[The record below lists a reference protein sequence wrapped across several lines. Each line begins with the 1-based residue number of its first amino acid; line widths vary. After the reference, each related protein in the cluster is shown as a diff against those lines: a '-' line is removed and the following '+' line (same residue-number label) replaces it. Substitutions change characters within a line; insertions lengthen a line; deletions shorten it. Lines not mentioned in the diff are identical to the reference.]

1 MKKLLILVLALFF
14 VAGTFADTGDLG
26 GASVAVRDPWND
38 AEFLPAAAAF
48 YPGGGEFKLD
58 FDIGTNTTKMSE
70 FYTYY
75 NSTGATSQYDRQ
87 NKDKASNITPVLK
100 GRMRFGPLAASLR
113 FAAPIQVVK
122 TTNNEYRDYDLTAP
136 NTDWWSDDD
145 ELSLKNGFPIDLGL
159 KIGFAF
165 SEMMGV
171 GLMFNLFNETFTSF
185 ESSITKDENG
195 ITGNWEHEMEI
206 SISEIQFGAGLIFH
220 LNQLIGGLS
229 VQMSNL
235 SATAR
240 TTSDKQWN
248 GSALEEYWTD
258 DLDMYPNTNITYNG
272 FRLNGIVRLISSPK
286 LTLGLAFVFDHFV
299 PEGEME
305 TQTMGTPSAFTNGS
319 VNLINI
325 APGFWFRDK
334 FFELAA
340 DLLIMLPSG
349 SMDMVTYTAMPPDGM
364 EITGNMSLKG
374 FIWIFRSG
382 GVFKLSDTVRVNI
395 GYQRLNVSGS
405 ILQEN
410 YSWTASPVYTN
421 YEGETSMSNLLG
433 LSNNAFIFSFFYD
446 ITDGISLNYK
456 LTVGTYLDE
465 NDPNFIKTLLPMS
478 ALMSGTGNIDIART
492 MTHKIALTYLIK

>member
-58 FDIGTNTTKMSE
+58 FDYSSNTTKYYE
-70 FYTYY
+70 YYCYY
-75 NSTGATSQYDRQ
+75 NSTGATNDNEYEM
-87 NKDKASNITPVLK
+87 KDKMTGIKPVLK

-145 ELSLKNGFPIDLGL
+145 EVSLKNGFPIDLGL

-171 GLMFNLFNETFTSF
+171 GLMFNLFNETFTNF

-195 ITGNWEHEMEI
+195 ITGNWEREMEI
-206 SISEIQFGAGLIFH
+206 GISEIQFGAGLIFH
-220 LNQLIGGLS
+220 LNKLIGGLS
-229 VQMSNL
+229 FQMSNL

-240 TTSDKQWN
+240 ETSNKQWN

-258 DLDMYPNTNITYNG
+258 DLDNYPRTHITYNG

-299 PEGEME
+299 PEVEME
-305 TQTMGTPSAFTNGS
+305 YATMKFPPAINGY

-340 DLLIMLPSG
+340 DFLVMLPSG
-349 SMDMVTYTAMPPDGM
+349 GIDMVTYTSPPPDGQ

-405 ILQEN
+405 MLQEQ
-410 YSWTASPVYTN
+410 YAWSSSPVYTQS
-421 YEGETSMSNLLG
+421 ESETSMSNLLG

-446 ITDGISLNYK
+446 IADGISLNYK

-465 NDPNFIKTLLPMS
+465 NDPNFIKTLLPMG
-478 ALMSGTGNIDIART
+478 ALTSGTGNIDIART
-492 MTHKIALTYLIK
+492 MTHKIALTYLIR

>member
-14 VAGTFADTGDLG
+14 VVGTFADTGDLG

-58 FDIGTNTTKMSE
+58 FDYGTNTTKMSE

-75 NSTGATSQYDRQ
+75 NSTGATAQYDTQ

-113 FAAPIQVVK
+113 FAAPIQSVK
-122 TTNNEYRDYDLTAP
+122 TEQNRFNDYDMTSP
-136 NTDWWSDDD
+136 NTNWWSDDD
-145 ELSLKNGFPIDLGL
+145 EVSLKNGFPIDLGL

-171 GLMFNLFNETFTSF
+171 GLMFNLFNETFTNF
-185 ESSITKDENG
+185 ESSIEKDENG

-206 SISEIQFGAGLIFH
+206 GISEIQFGAGLIFH

-229 VQMSNL
+229 FQMSNL

-240 TTSDKQWN
+240 TISDKSWN
-248 GSALEEYWTD
+248 GSTLVEYWTD

-299 PEGEME
+299 PEVDIE
-305 TQTMGTPSAFTNGS
+305 SASMKYVPMINGS

-340 DLLIMLPSG
+340 DFLIMLPSG
-349 SMDMVTYTAMPPDGM
+349 SMDSVTYTSPPPDGQ

-405 ILQEN
+405 MLEEQ
-410 YSWTASPVYTN
+410 YAWSSDPVYTS
-421 YEGETSMSNLLG
+421 YESEMKLSNLLG

-446 ITDGISLNYK
+446 IADGISLNYK
-456 LTVGTYLDE
+456 MTVGTYLDE
-465 NDPNFIKTLLPMS
+465 NDPNFIKTLLPMG
-478 ALMSGTGNIDIART
+478 ALMSGTMNIDVART